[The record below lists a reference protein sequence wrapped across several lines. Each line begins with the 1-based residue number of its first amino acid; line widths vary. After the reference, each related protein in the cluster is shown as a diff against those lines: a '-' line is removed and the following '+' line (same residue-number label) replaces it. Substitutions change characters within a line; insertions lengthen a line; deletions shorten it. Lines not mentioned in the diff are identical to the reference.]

1 MIKRRHPARRTGA
14 RLARALGAFGVLG
27 TLWVTRGVL
36 ISVVLVSLPIGATP
50 MAVQVSPAAPCADGA
65 MQIVAHEDDDLLFQ
79 SPDLVQDVLAG
90 RCVRTVFLTA
100 GDAAK
105 GETYWRGREA
115 GSLAAYAQMAGVAD
129 RWSSSDAGL
138 PDHAVRLMTL
148 TDAPQVT
155 VVFMRLP
162 DGNRTGTGM
171 FVHDHQSLMRL
182 WQGYIPTI
190 GAVDGSATYT
200 AASLTSTL
208 STLLAGFHPT
218 TVRTGDWTIEFRH
231 GDNADHTATALFVRQ
246 ADRAYGSSHTLLA
259 YGGYPMWT
267 RLPNV
272 TGSDLKAKKNA
283 FLAYAA
289 HDSQICLEPWCP
301 GDLVSTLRLSRQ
313 YVVASDST
321 GDVTPPGTEPATD
334 RAHDD
339 QIETVGSGTIRIAP
353 AGHSVAQMPH
363 PLQ

>member
-1 MIKRRHPARRTGA
+1 VIKRRHPARRTGA
-14 RLARALGAFGVLG
+14 RLTRTLGAFGVLG

-36 ISVVLVSLPIGATP
+36 ISVALVSLPLGATP
-50 MAVQVSPAAPCADGA
+50 VAVQVPAATACTAGA

-79 SPDLVQDVLAG
+79 SPDLAEDVLAG

-100 GDAAK
+100 GDAAP

-148 TDAPQVT
+148 TDAPQVS

-162 DGNRTGTGM
+162 DGNRVGTGM
-171 FVHDHQSLMRL
+171 FVHDYESLRRL
-182 WQGYIPTI
+182 WDGDITTI
-190 GAVDGSATYT
+190 AAVDGSATYT
-200 AASLTSTL
+200 GASLTNTL
-208 STLLAGFHPT
+208 TELMTRFRPT
-218 TVRTGDWTIEFRH
+218 TVRTQDWTIEFRQ
-231 GDNADHTATALFVRQ
+231 GDNADHTATALFARQ
-246 ADRAYGSSHTLLA
+246 ADHGYHSAHTLLA

-272 TGSDLKAKKNA
+272 TGADLKAKKSA

-289 HDSQICLEPWCP
+289 HDPKICLEPWCP
-301 GDLVSTLRLSRQ
+301 GDIVSTLRLARQ
-313 YVVASDST
+313 YVLASDTT
-321 GDVTPPGTEPATD
+321 GAVTPARD
-334 RAHDD
+334 
-339 QIETVGSGTIRIAP
+339 
-353 AGHSVAQMPH
+353 
-363 PLQ
+363 

>member
-1 MIKRRHPARRTGA
+1 MIKRRHPARRTSA
-14 RLARALGAFGVLG
+14 RLTRTLGAFGVLG
-27 TLWVTRGVL
+27 TLWFTRGVL
-36 ISVVLVSLPIGATP
+36 ISVALVSLPLGATP
-50 MAVQVSPAAPCADGA
+50 VAVHVARATPCTAGA

-79 SPDLVQDVLAG
+79 SPDLAVDVLAG

-105 GETYWRGREA
+105 GDTYWRAREA

-129 RWSSSDAGL
+129 RWSSSDAGV
-138 PDHAVRLMTL
+138 PDQAVRLMTL
-148 TDAPQVT
+148 TDAPQVS

-171 FVHDHQSLMRL
+171 VVHDYQSLRRL
-182 WQGYIPTI
+182 WDGDITTI
-190 GAVDGSATYT
+190 DAVDGSATYT
-200 AASLTSTL
+200 GAVLTSTL
-208 STLLAGFHPT
+208 TDLITRFHPT
-218 TVRTGDWTIEFRH
+218 TVRTQDWTIEFRH

-246 ADRAYGSSHTLLA
+246 ADHGYLSAHTLLA

-289 HDSQICLEPWCP
+289 HDSELCLDPWCG
-301 GDLVSTLRLSRQ
+301 GDIVSTLRLARQ
-313 YVVASDST
+313 YVVAT
-321 GDVTPPGTEPATD
+321 EAIGDVTPARD
-334 RAHDD
+334 
-339 QIETVGSGTIRIAP
+339 
-353 AGHSVAQMPH
+353 
-363 PLQ
+363 